1 MTCSFYTAG
10 LTALLIQSVSYT
22 GYRHHKTNWYIF
34 SSNVTAAYV
43 SGPVVN
49 LSYQSCQ
56 LLM

>member
-43 SGPVVN
+43 SVSVVN
-49 LSYQSCQ
+49 LSYQSC
-56 LLM
+56 